1 MRPFVLLTLVLVGVV
16 SAESVVAPSAAVQRR
31 SAVAAD
37 AVGRSAA
44 VMVATH
50 PSLGPHLVDQDGRT
64 VYGFVSDRD
73 GPGRCS
79 DACLERWPP
88 LLAAAGEPTSGS
100 PAIAALLSVAPRR
113 DGGGQVAFAG
123 WPLYRFVADAGP
135 GDVAGH
141 GLGGVWF
148 ALAPDGTAVAVPASA
163 PEPAMPKGFG
173 APRGRFEAF
182 TLHGPQLVG
191 PPHVVVYLPPGY
203 DDGEL
208 RYPVVYLKDGQNVFD
223 RRLFGGRWLPV
234 AHERSWLAHAAA
246 DRLAAVG
253 RPVIVVAVASD
264 AGRAMDYLPFAV
276 AANGHVSRAEG
287 YTAFLVDTLKPHVD
301 GAYRTRAE
309 PAATAI
315 VGSSFG
321 GIVSLYAALTYPEAF
336 GFVAALSATWGVAEG
351 GMEAWIADNPAPS
364 VRVYLDYGTREGA
377 SEALVRETLGR
388 VASTLDAIDNDVA
401 VAIADGGAH
410 VEADWAVRL
419 PGVLERFAAG
429 LD

>member
-16 SAESVVAPSAAVQRR
+16 SAESVVAPSAAVPSRP
-31 SAVAAD
+31 AVAAD

-50 PSLGPHLVDQDGRT
+50 PALGPHLVDQDGRT
-64 VYGFVSDRD
+64 VYGFVSTETAR
-73 GPGRCS
+73 
-79 DACLERWPP
+79 
-88 LLAAAGEPTSGS
+88 AAAATPASSAGRHCWRRPASPRRVS

-182 TLHGPQLVG
+182 TLHGPQLAR
-191 PPHVVVYLPPGY
+191 PRDVVVYLPPGY

-388 VASTLDAIDNDVA
+388 VASTLDAIGNDVA
-401 VAIADGGAH
+401 IAIADGGAH